1 MNDVVK
7 RLNEAKERTGLSYS
21 DLARLTG
28 IPKSTIQR
36 YFTGYTGKLPLDVL
50 QKITN
55 ALQIDAR
62 MAMMWDSP
70 GIGGYD
76 DSGFDQPGYDR
87 APADDLTELERRVV
101 DAFRSASPKDR
112 RTVLN
117 ALDIEE

>member
-50 QKITN
+50 QKITH

-70 GIGGYD
+70 DTVTSPG
-76 DSGFDQPGYDR
+76 GFDAFYPE
-87 APADDLTELERRVV
+87 PEPSDDMTNLERRVI
-101 DAFRSASPKDR
+101 DAFRTASPKDR

>member
-36 YFTGYTGKLPLDVL
+36 YLTGYTGKLPLDVL
-50 QKITN
+50 QKITH

-70 GIGGYD
+70 DTVTSPGGYD
-76 DSGFDQPGYDR
+76 AFYQEPEPSDGFTMTDEEKLLLLKYRD
-87 APADDLTELERRVV
+87 
-101 DAFRSASPKDR
+101 SPKVIQEAIMR
-112 RTVLN
+112 MLS
-117 ALDIEE
+117 